1 MNRKIIRTIA
11 LRSFAL
17 VVVLCAVWQGQAKD
31 TQGQYPSMAPIDQY
45 MMDRDAEIA
54 LARSAAPAS
63 ISSDAE
69 VLVLGRHGYETA
81 VKGKNGFV
89 CVVERSWMSPFDNPG
104 FWNPRN
110 RSPTCFNPAAARSI
124 LPFTL
129 KRTELVLNGLS
140 KPQLI
145 DGIKAALE
153 KRELPTLEP
162 GAMCYMMSKLQFLG
176 DDVGHFAPH
185 LMFYVPR
192 TDPAAWGA
200 NQPGSPVLLDPRS
213 QGGPVPI
220 TVFMVPV
227 RKWSDGTAF
236 VPTHA
241 Q

>member
-1 MNRKIIRTIA
+1 MNRKIVRTIA

-45 MMDRDAEIA
+45 MMDRNAEIA
-54 LARSAAPAS
+54 LARSAAPEA
-63 ISSDAE
+63 ISGDAK

-81 VKGKNGFV
+81 SEGKNGFV
-89 CVVERSWMSPFDNPG
+89 CVVERAWMADFDQPE
-104 FWNPRN
+104 FWNPRI
-110 RSPTCFNPAAARSI
+110 RGPICFNPAAARSI
-124 LPFTL
+124 LPLTL
-129 KRTELVLNGLS
+129 KRTELVLAGLS
-140 KPQLI
+140 KPQMI
-145 DGIKAALE
+145 DSIKAALD

-176 DDVGHFAPH
+176 DSGGHWTPH
-185 LMFYVPR
+185 VMFYVPQ

-200 NQPGSPVLLDPRS
+200 DLPGSPVLLLPQF
-213 QGGPVPI
+213 QGRPEPM

-236 VPTHA
+236 VM
-241 Q
+241 